1 MSETC
6 VLWLKE
12 IERMKVEP
20 ITCLPLAKRAR
31 VVAKKKKKKGPAIAY
46 FLNTY

>member
-31 VVAKKKKKKGPAIAY
+31 VVAKKKKKKKVPQ
-46 FLNTY
+46 LLTS